1 MSKQLAI
8 SATMAVTIALSMAA
22 QTFAGQVYTREEAI
36 KVALENSSDVK
47 SAEESLKKTQ
57 SAVSEGY
64 GNAYPSIDLSAKVT
78 RIFGLDDVKAS
89 SDMSDAMKGMAQNPD
104 YGAPSAYDMA
114 AAGGIDGL
122 VSAMKAQGYRW
133 QSSLGITATQILYAG
148 GKVGTGIEIAKTAKL
163 ASEITLEKTKND
175 VRAQVDE
182 AFNTVIFL
190 DSSVAVTE
198 ETMELLQNAVDLA
211 TQAYQSGL
219 GTELDVVRAQLEL
232 DGLKSGI
239 EGLKKT
245 QIVARNGILNIMGLP
260 YDPEVKF
267 TGEFRDPE
275 KTPMPDLS
283 MEGVKKRRKELAQ
296 LAAKEEI
303 NTKLVDIEEGSFK
316 PTVVLVGGVEYSN
329 KQNEF
334 YKWDAP
340 NWDKNINK
348 YIALAV
354 TMNLFNGKQTT
365 EKVAQAKSD
374 LRSTQILKDQAER
387 GFRLQIES
395 CLSTLGSA
403 RQQIDMKKRS
413 VELAQK
419 NYDLTD
425 AAFKVGRETQ
435 INLLTAL
442 VSLRKAKLEYFE
454 ALKNWNSA
462 YEALLQATG
471 EY

>member
-219 GTELDVVRAQLEL
+219 GTELDVVRAAGTGWPQVGYRRPQE
-232 DGLKSGI
+232 DSDRG
-239 EGLKKT
+239 T
-245 QIVARNGILNIMGLP
+245 QRHSQHHGPPL
-260 YDPEVKF
+260 
-267 TGEFRDPE
+267 
-275 KTPMPDLS
+275 
-283 MEGVKKRRKELAQ
+283 
-296 LAAKEEI
+296 
-303 NTKLVDIEEGSFK
+303 
-316 PTVVLVGGVEYSN
+316 
-329 KQNEF
+329 
-334 YKWDAP
+334 
-340 NWDKNINK
+340 
-348 YIALAV
+348 
-354 TMNLFNGKQTT
+354 
-365 EKVAQAKSD
+365 
-374 LRSTQILKDQAER
+374 
-387 GFRLQIES
+387 
-395 CLSTLGSA
+395 
-403 RQQIDMKKRS
+403 
-413 VELAQK
+413 
-419 NYDLTD
+419 
-425 AAFKVGRETQ
+425 
-435 INLLTAL
+435 
-442 VSLRKAKLEYFE
+442 
-454 ALKNWNSA
+454 
-462 YEALLQATG
+462 
-471 EY
+471 